1 MVEVEGWKNI
11 VKTGNLIF
19 YMLWL
24 TYFVLSGAKLVLKYK
39 KKSDFLF
46 YFICKLL
53 FMGNILIHL
62 FITLKANRDFIASMM
77 FSWFTT
83 ISLLS
88 VSTVLCLLRT
98 AEIEDKK
105 DRQKL
110 YFLFISDIA
119 YVFFVFVQVLGV
131 LLLCTDVESTS
142 ALDDLVKDP
151 EQMNGLMSYLNK
163 KMDYA
168 PPDNRNKY
176 IQTNRFDG
184 EGIHYAGKMFNIQ

>member
-1 MVEVEGWKNI
+1 MVEVEAWKNI

-53 FMGNILIHL
+53 FMGTILIHL
-62 FITLKANRDFIASMM
+62 IMTLKANRDFIASMM

-83 ISLLS
+83 ISLLL

-119 YVFFVFVQVLGV
+119 YVFFVSVQVLIV
-131 LLLCTDVESTS
+131 FLFCTDVDSTRG
-142 ALDDLVKDP
+142 LDDLVKDP
-151 EQMNGLMSYLNK
+151 EQMNGLMSYLK
-163 KMDYA
+163 KLIMHLQTI
-168 PPDNRNKY
+168 NRNTY
-176 IQTNRFDG
+176 IKTNRFDG